1 MSDQENVEH
10 EHGGSVPGLMTEE
23 NAEIVKEKDEEK
35 KDTLKCPPAPEFPLA
50 DRVKE
55 LKLDVARFYPTAL
68 LTELYTE
75 PLECPA
81 FYEDL
86 KTKPSTFYKDMK
98 DLPDYVAKKYIPDI
112 SRRYI
117 ELERRIKLLESTL
130 WALPRED
137 RSLEE
142 DRFEILTELLDKAC
156 QGFEIWDEHVERNI
170 KYGHRVVLEARLLH
184 LIESKFDI
192 IEKIC
197 AEFDKLKGDQHGVN
211 NEREVLDKNLPA
223 LRIENTPSSN
233 ESSNVKSKR
242 NVREYCFIF
251 ETHFFI
257 AQFLRYEIR
266 HCDLMF
272 TEIHESF
279 LKSYLEMDW

>member
-1 MSDQENVEH
+1 M
-10 EHGGSVPGLMTEE
+10 
-23 NAEIVKEKDEEK
+23 KE
-35 KDTLKCPPAPEFPLA
+35 
-50 DRVKE
+50 
-55 LKLDVARFYPTAL
+55 
-68 LTELYTE
+68 
-75 PLECPA
+75 
-81 FYEDL
+81 
-86 KTKPSTFYKDMK
+86 
-98 DLPDYVAKKYIPDI
+98 LPDYVAKKYIPDI

-117 ELERRIKLLESTL
+117 ELEKRIKVLESTL

-192 IEKIC
+192 IERIC

-211 NEREVLDKNLPA
+211 NEREVHSNFQRSLIKNM
-223 LRIENTPSSN
+223 NT
-233 ESSNVKSKR
+233 VSK
-242 NVREYCFIF
+242 I
-251 ETHFFI
+251 
-257 AQFLRYEIR
+257 FLRYEIR

-279 LKSYLEMDW
+279 LKSYLDMEW

>member
-1 MSDQENVEH
+1 
-10 EHGGSVPGLMTEE
+10 MTETE
-23 NAEIVKEKDEEK
+23 QSAKGDSRLVPELTEEEKAQLDKEREEEK
-35 KDTLKCPPAPEFPLA
+35 KTSSFPPTPEFPLA

-55 LKLDVARFYPTAL
+55 LGLDK
-68 LTELYTE
+68 
-75 PLECPA
+75 PLESPE
-81 FYEDL
+81 FYEEL
-86 KTKPSTFYKDMK
+86 KSKPSTYFKDMK
-98 DLPDYVAKKYIPDI
+98 DLPDYVAKKYVPDI
-112 SRRYI
+112 ARRYV
-117 ELERRIKLLESTL
+117 ELEKRIKVLESTL

-156 QGFEIWDEHVERNI
+156 QGFEIWDEHAERNI

-211 NEREVLDKNLPA
+211 NERE
-223 LRIENTPSSN
+223 
-233 ESSNVKSKR
+233 
-242 NVREYCFIF
+242 
-251 ETHFFI
+251 
-257 AQFLRYEIR
+257 FLRYEIR

-279 LKSYLEMDW
+279 LKSYLDMEW

>member
-1 MSDQENVEH
+1 MADQHAESGDNI
-10 EHGGSVPGLMTEE
+10 VPELTESE
-23 NAEIVKEKDEEK
+23 KEQLEKEREKEAEKNS
-35 KDTLKCPPAPEFPLA
+35 TKCPPAPEFPLA

-55 LKLDVARFYPTAL
+55 LGLDV
-68 LTELYTE
+68 
-75 PLECPA
+75 PLESPE
-81 FYEDL
+81 FYEEL
-86 KTKPSTFYKDMK
+86 KTKPSTYYKDMK
-98 DLPDYVAKKYIPDI
+98 ELPDCAAKKYIPDI
-112 SRRYI
+112 ARRYI
-117 ELERRIKLLESTL
+117 ELERRIKVLESTL

-192 IEKIC
+192 IEEIC
-197 AEFDKLKGDQHGVN
+197 AKFDKLKGDQHGVN
-211 NEREVLDKNLPA
+211 NERE
-223 LRIENTPSSN
+223 
-233 ESSNVKSKR
+233 
-242 NVREYCFIF
+242 
-251 ETHFFI
+251 
-257 AQFLRYEIR
+257 FLRYEIR

-279 LKSYLEMDW
+279 LKSYLDLEW